1 MQLINNNLK
10 TLYSFLKKKKTD
22 YYFVSTSDE
31 FLNEYVPDY
40 NMRLKWLTNFSGSNG
55 YALVSEKKNFFFT
68 DGRYLQ
74 QANKELPKNFKIFDL
89 NKENL
94 IKFFAGLKN
103 KSVLVD
109 TKCFSK
115 NLIIE
120 ISKSLQQSN
129 SKLIHDRKNLI
140 DCIWL
145 ERPIEQKKKF
155 FILEKKNCG
164 EAFGEKLKKIRP
176 VDNNILVVTSPES
189 VCWLLNIR
197 GYDLENTPLVF
208 CRAIITK
215 KEFEFYVNKKKIP
228 KDFVLTYKNL
238 KIHDISLFDQRLKR
252 FKKKNVQVDNQLSYF
267 FYKTLGGNK
276 LFFKDDPCKIL
287 KSQKNKIEI
296 SQSKSAH
303 LYDGIAL
310 VKFYYWLE
318 ENYKKNKITEFEAS
332 EKLEKFRKENTNFFS
347 PSFPTISATGANG
360 SIIHYKPNKNSS
372 VLKHGELYLCDSG
385 GQYYGGTTDIT
396 RTIYLGDKPPETLK
410 LIYTKVLLGHL
421 NISMLK
427 FPAGTKGYQLD
438 SIARFNLWND
448 GLDYNHG
455 TGHGVG
461 SFLGVHE
468 GPQSISKNTN
478 NVSLKPGMIIS
489 NEPGFYKNKSFG
501 IRIENLVLVK
511 KSLFNNYFEFE
522 TLSLFPYELKLI
534 SFNLLNSA
542 QKDWLRQYHNKVYTK
557 VSNLLDKKHSEWLK
571 KKIQINN

>member
-1 MQLINNNLK
+1 MQFINEHLK
-10 TLYSFLKKKKTD
+10 TLYSFLKKNKTD
-22 YYFVSTSDE
+22 YYFISTSDE
-31 FLNEYVPDY
+31 YLNEYVPDH
-40 NMRLKWLTNFSGSNG
+40 NMRLKWLTSFSGSNG
-55 YALVSEKKNFFFT
+55 YALISKQKNFFFT

-94 IKFFAGLKN
+94 INFFLGIKN
-103 KSVLVD
+103 KNVLVD
-109 TKCFSK
+109 TKCFPK
-115 NLIIE
+115 KLIID

-140 DCIWL
+140 DYIWL
-145 ERPIEQKKKF
+145 KRPIEETKKF
-155 FILEKKNCG
+155 FILEKEKCG
-164 EAFGEKLKKIRP
+164 ETFEEKLKKIRP
-176 VDNNILVVTSPES
+176 FDNKILVVTSPES
-189 VCWLLNIR
+189 ICWLLNIR

-215 KEFEFYVNKKKIP
+215 KNFEFYVNKKKIP
-228 KDFVLTYKNL
+228 EDFALTYKNI
-238 KIHDISLFDQRLKR
+238 KIHDISLFDQRLK
-252 FKKKNVQVDNQLSYF
+252 KLNKKNIQVDNQLSYF
-267 FYKTLGGNK
+267 FYKTLEGNK

-303 LYDGIAL
+303 LNDGIAL
-310 VKFYYWLE
+310 VKFYCWLE

-332 EKLEKFRKENTNFFS
+332 EKLEEFRKENTDFFS
-347 PSFPTISATGANG
+347 SSFPTISATGPNG
-360 SIIHYKPNKNSS
+360 SIIHYKPNRKSS
-372 VLKHGELYLCDSG
+372 VLKKGQLYLCDSG

-396 RTIYLGDKPPETLK
+396 RTIYLGDKPPESLK

-427 FPAGTKGYQLD
+427 FPVGTRGYQLD

-468 GPQSISKNTN
+468 GPQSISKNPN

-511 KSLFNNYFEFE
+511 NSLFNNYFEFE

-534 SFNLLNSA
+534 SLNLLNSA
-542 QKDWLRQYHNKVYTK
+542 QKDWIRQYHNQVYSK
-557 VSNLLDKKHSEWLK
+557 VSNFLDKKHSKWLK
-571 KKIQINN
+571 KKIEMSN

>member
-10 TLYSFLKKKKTD
+10 TLYSFLKKKKSD

-55 YALVSEKKNFFFT
+55 YALISEKKNFFFT

-89 NKENL
+89 NKVNL
-94 IKFFAGLKN
+94 IKFFAGLKD

-115 NLIIE
+115 NLINE
-120 ISKSLQQSN
+120 ISKSLQKSN
-129 SKLIHDRKNLI
+129 SKLIHDKKNLI

-145 ERPIEQKKKF
+145 EKPIERAEKF
-155 FILEKKNCG
+155 FILKRKNCG
-164 EAFGEKLKKIRP
+164 ESFQIKLKKIRP
-176 VDNNILVVTSPES
+176 VDNKILVITSPES
-189 VCWLLNIR
+189 LCWLLNIR

-215 KEFEFYVNKKKIP
+215 NKFEFFVNKKKIP
-228 KDFVLTYKNL
+228 KDFVSTYKNI
-238 KIHDISLFDQRLKR
+238 KIHDISLFDKSLTKLN
-252 FKKKNVQVDNQLSYF
+252 KKNIQVDNQLPYF
-267 FYKTLGGNK
+267 FYQTLKGNK

-287 KSQKNKIEI
+287 KSQKNKVEI
-296 SQSKSAH
+296 LQSKSAH
-303 LYDGIAL
+303 LNDGVAL

-318 ENYKKNKITEFEAS
+318 ENYKKMKITEFEAA
-332 EKLEKFRKENTNFFS
+332 EKLELFRKENNNYFS
-347 PSFPTISATGANG
+347 SSFPTISATGANG
-360 SIIHYKPNKNSS
+360 SIVHYKPNRKSS
-372 VLKHGELYLCDSG
+372 VLKKGELYLCDSG

-410 LIYTKVLLGHL
+410 LIYTNVLLGHL
-421 NISMLK
+421 NLSMLK
-427 FPAGTKGYQLD
+427 FPVGTKGYQLD
-438 SIARFNLWND
+438 SIARYNLWNH

-468 GPQSISKNTN
+468 GPQSISKNPN

-511 KSLFNNYFEFE
+511 KSLFNNFFELE

-534 SFNLLNSA
+534 NFNLLNST
-542 QKDWLRQYHNKVYTK
+542 QKDWIHKYHKQVYLK
-557 VSNLLDKKHSEWLK
+557 VSSLLDKKYSKWLK
-571 KKIQINN
+571 KKIEMSS

>member
-1 MQLINNNLK
+1 MQFVNDHLK
-10 TLYSFLKKKKTD
+10 TLYSSLKKKKTD

-31 FLNEYVPDY
+31 YLNEYVPDY

-55 YALVSEKKNFFFT
+55 YALMSSKKNFFFT

-74 QANKELPKNFKIFDL
+74 QANKELPKSFKIFDL

-94 IKFFAGLKN
+94 VNFFCGLKN
-103 KSVLVD
+103 KSVLAD

-115 NLIIE
+115 NLIIK
-120 ISKSLQQSN
+120 ISKILKESN
-129 SKLIHDRKNLI
+129 SKLIHDRKNSI

-145 ERPIEQKKKF
+145 DRPIEKTEKF
-155 FILEKKNCG
+155 FILRKKDCG
-164 EAFGEKLKKIRP
+164 ESFEEKLNKIRP
-176 VDNNILVVTSPES
+176 IDNKILVITSPES
-189 VCWLLNIR
+189 LCWLLNIR

-215 KEFEFYVNKKKIP
+215 KKIEFYVNKKKIP
-228 KDFVLTYKNL
+228 KDFVSNYKNI
-238 KIHDISLFDQRLKR
+238 KIFDINLFDQHLKQLN
-252 FKKKNVQVDNQLSYF
+252 KKNIQVDNQLSYF
-267 FYKTLGGNK
+267 FYKALEGNK
-276 LFFKDDPCKIL
+276 LLFKDDPCKIL

-303 LYDGIAL
+303 LNDGIAL

-318 ENYKKNKITEFEAS
+318 QNYRKNKITEFGAA
-332 EKLEKFRKENTNFFS
+332 EKLEKYRQENTDYFC
-347 PSFPTISATGANG
+347 PSFPTISATGENG
-360 SIIHYKPNKNSS
+360 SIIHYKPNRVSS
-372 VLKHGELYLCDSG
+372 VLKKDELFLCDSG

-427 FPAGTKGYQLD
+427 FPAGTRGYQLD
-438 SIARFNLWND
+438 SIARYNLWND

-468 GPQSISKNTN
+468 GPQSISKNPN

-511 KSLFNNYFEFE
+511 KSPFNNFFEFE

-534 SFNLLNSA
+534 SFNLLNQT
-542 QKDWLRQYHNKVYTK
+542 QKDWIHQYHKKVYSK
-557 VSNLLDKKHSEWLK
+557 LSNLLDKKHSEWLK
-571 KKIQINN
+571 KKIEMTN

>member
-1 MQLINNNLK
+1 MQFINDNLK
-10 TLYSFLKKKKTD
+10 TLNSFLRKKKAD
-22 YYFVSTSDE
+22 YYFISTSDE
-31 FLNEYVPDY
+31 YLNEYVPDY

-55 YALVSEKKNFFFT
+55 YALLSGKKNFFFT
-68 DGRYLQ
+68 DGRYLE
-74 QANKELPKNFKIFDL
+74 QAKKELPKSFKIFDL

-94 IKFFAGLKN
+94 INFFSSFKN
-103 KSVLVD
+103 KKILTD

-120 ISKSLQQSN
+120 ISKSLKHSN
-129 SKLIHDRKNLI
+129 SKIIHDTKNLI
-140 DCIWL
+140 DCIWS
-145 ERPIEQKKKF
+145 ERPTEQIKKF
-155 FILEKKNCG
+155 FILKKENCG
-164 EAFGEKLKKIRP
+164 ESFEEKLKKIRP
-176 VDNNILVVTSPES
+176 VDNKVLIITSPES
-189 VCWLLNIR
+189 LCWLLNIR
-197 GYDLENTPLVF
+197 GFDLENTPVVF

-215 KEFEFYVNKKKIP
+215 KKIEFFVNKKKLP
-228 KDFVLTYKNL
+228 KGFVSTYKNI
-238 KIHDISLFDQRLKR
+238 KIYNISLFDLALTKLN
-252 FKKKNVQVDNQLSYF
+252 KKSIQVDSQLSYF
-267 FYKTLGGNK
+267 FYKTLEGNK

-287 KSQKNKIEI
+287 KSQKNKVEI

-303 LYDGIAL
+303 LNDGVAL

-318 ENYKKNKITEFEAS
+318 ENYKKNKITEFQAA
-332 EKLEKFRKENTNFFS
+332 EKLEQFRKENINYFS
-347 PSFPTISATGANG
+347 SSFPTISATGANG
-360 SIIHYKPNKNSS
+360 AIVHYKPNRKSS
-372 VLKHGELYLCDSG
+372 VLKQGELYLCDSG

-396 RTIYLGDKPPETLK
+396 RTIYLGNKPSETLK

-427 FPAGTKGYQLD
+427 FPAGTRGYQLD
-438 SIARFNLWND
+438 SIARYNLWNH

-468 GPQSISKNTN
+468 GPQSISKNPN

-511 KSLFNNYFEFE
+511 KSSFNNYFEFE

-534 SFNLLNSA
+534 SFNLLNST
-542 QKDWLRQYHNKVYTK
+542 QKDWIRKYHNHVYLK
-557 VSNLLDKKHSEWLK
+557 VSNLLDKKYSEWLK
-571 KKIQINN
+571 KKIEISN

>member
-1 MQLINNNLK
+1 MQLINKNLK

-145 ERPIEQKKKF
+145 QRPIEHKKKF

-164 EAFGEKLKKIRP
+164 EDFGEKLKKIRP

-197 GYDLENTPLVF
+197 GYDLSL
-208 CRAIITK
+208 
-215 KEFEFYVNKKKIP
+215 
-228 KDFVLTYKNL
+228 
-238 KIHDISLFDQRLKR
+238 IHI
-252 FKKKNVQVDNQLSYF
+252 
-267 FYKTLGGNK
+267 
-276 LFFKDDPCKIL
+276 
-287 KSQKNKIEI
+287 
-296 SQSKSAH
+296 
-303 LYDGIAL
+303 
-310 VKFYYWLE
+310 
-318 ENYKKNKITEFEAS
+318 
-332 EKLEKFRKENTNFFS
+332 
-347 PSFPTISATGANG
+347 
-360 SIIHYKPNKNSS
+360 
-372 VLKHGELYLCDSG
+372 
-385 GQYYGGTTDIT
+385 
-396 RTIYLGDKPPETLK
+396 
-410 LIYTKVLLGHL
+410 
-421 NISMLK
+421 
-427 FPAGTKGYQLD
+427 
-438 SIARFNLWND
+438 
-448 GLDYNHG
+448 
-455 TGHGVG
+455 
-461 SFLGVHE
+461 
-468 GPQSISKNTN
+468 
-478 NVSLKPGMIIS
+478 
-489 NEPGFYKNKSFG
+489 
-501 IRIENLVLVK
+501 
-511 KSLFNNYFEFE
+511 
-522 TLSLFPYELKLI
+522 
-534 SFNLLNSA
+534 
-542 QKDWLRQYHNKVYTK
+542 
-557 VSNLLDKKHSEWLK
+557 
-571 KKIQINN
+571 

>member
-1 MQLINNNLK
+1 M
-10 TLYSFLKKKKTD
+10 
-22 YYFVSTSDE
+22 
-31 FLNEYVPDY
+31 
-40 NMRLKWLTNFSGSNG
+40 
-55 YALVSEKKNFFFT
+55 
-68 DGRYLQ
+68 
-74 QANKELPKNFKIFDL
+74 
-89 NKENL
+89 
-94 IKFFAGLKN
+94 
-103 KSVLVD
+103 LVD

-228 KDFVLTYKNL
+228 KDFVLTYKNF

-303 LYDGIAL
+303 LNDGVAL

-332 EKLEKFRKENTNFFS
+332 EKLEKFRRENTNFFS
-347 PSFPTISATGANG
+347 SSFPTISATGANG

-372 VLKHGELYLCDSG
+372 VLKQGELYLCDSG